1 MVQLLLLATFVM
13 GRLPLLMVSMIG
25 KVIVLVSIVL
35 MLENIIVSVLICK
48 NLDSGNLISETLNI
62 SHIARNRRKNVLVRC
77 VENISVFLPLGRQG
91 KSVVK
96 SALIR
101 PSLLHM
107 DFVTEPHVPLNP
119 MHIR

>member
-25 KVIVLVSIVL
+25 EVIVLVSIVL

-48 NLDSGNLISETLNI
+48 NLDSGNLIVETLNI
-62 SHIARNRRKNVLVRC
+62 SHIARNRKRNVLIRC
-77 VENISVFLPLGRQG
+77 VENISVFPTIW
-91 KSVVK
+91 SSVK

>member
-25 KVIVLVSIVL
+25 EVIVLVSIVL

-62 SHIARNRRKNVLVRC
+62 SHIARNRKM
-77 VENISVFLPLGRQG
+77 
-91 KSVVK
+91 
-96 SALIR
+96 
-101 PSLLHM
+101 LLC
-107 DFVTEPHVPLNP
+107 
-119 MHIR
+119 